1 MKLSLIIILV
11 AIGYTFTNS
20 LLKKNLALLPIHKK
34 YELNSLA
41 PAKIRKFTL
50 QGPEKQPH
58 AIVVGG
64 GPAGLLTSIC
74 LLSRG
79 IQLFFFNFY
88 SHITLL
94 YGIQNTII

>member
-1 MKLSLIIILV
+1 MKLFLIIILV

-20 LLKKNLALLPIHKK
+20 LLKKNLAFHKK

-79 IQLFFFNFY
+79 IQLYFFNFY

-94 YGIQNTII
+94 

>member
-1 MKLSLIIILV
+1 MKISLIIILL

-20 LLKKNLALLPIHKK
+20 LPRKKLVFHKK
-34 YELNSLA
+34 YVLNSLP
-41 PAKIRKFTL
+41 PAKTRKFTL

-79 IQLFFFNFY
+79 I
-88 SHITLL
+88 
-94 YGIQNTII
+94 

>member
-1 MKLSLIIILV
+1 MKISLIIILL

-20 LLKKNLALLPIHKK
+20 LPRKKLVFHKK
-34 YELNSLA
+34 YVVLNSLR
-41 PAKIRKFTL
+41 PAKTRKFTL

-79 IQLFFFNFY
+79 I
-88 SHITLL
+88 
-94 YGIQNTII
+94 